1 MSFALPDSTKT
12 MTFSEILEIFLYIFF
27 LVLGLTTPMVSL
39 TSSSMAGNGN
49 NTEEH
54 FLSYTLR
61 IASDDSYAESGDFF
75 NTNANKFSNKNCHLF
90 SRDDN
95 KNLYLCKFPFFS
107 TFPIPTCLPIFFG

>member
-1 MSFALPDSTKT
+1 MQNTCRLHYPIQTKT

-75 NTNANKFSNKNCHLF
+75 
-90 SRDDN
+90 
-95 KNLYLCKFPFFS
+95 
-107 TFPIPTCLPIFFG
+107 